1 MVISCPSMS
10 APELS
15 VVRSKAG
22 GNGTSDAAQKFDFE
36 KPGRGFYFEADAV
49 ALDIAAGRSQNNLMP
64 WEETLR
70 IMELLDEIRRQGG
83 ARFPQDEHW

>member
-1 MVISCPSMS
+1 MS
-10 APELS
+10 APELF

-49 ALDIAAGRSQNNLMP
+49 ALDIAAGRSQNNLVP

-70 IMELLDEIRRQGG
+70 IMEPSVAKSCVENPKQDVIK
-83 ARFPQDEHW
+83 ARLMTKAE